1 MFANTQMLGTGMAF
15 PDVCLTPAPPAPAP
29 IPIPYPN
36 IWLLPTS
43 VGFIPT
49 VLILCAPLHT
59 MATTAPMSNGDNPG
73 VAMGVASGTVMGPG
87 RYLMGSATCLCNGM
101 PITRLTSPTLQNST
115 NAPGAQII
123 PSQPLVLDLMP

>member
-1 MFANTQMLGTGMAF
+1 MFANTQMLGISLAF

-29 IPIPYPN
+29 VPIPYPN
-36 IWLLPTS
+36 IWLLPTT

-49 VLILCAPLHT
+49 VLILAAPIHT
-59 MATTAPMSNGDNPG
+59 LASTAPMSNGDNPG

-87 RYLMGSATCLCNGM
+87 RYTLGSNTCLCMGM
-101 PITRLTSPTLQNST
+101 PITRLTSTTMQNST
-115 NAPGAQII
+115 NAIGVQTV